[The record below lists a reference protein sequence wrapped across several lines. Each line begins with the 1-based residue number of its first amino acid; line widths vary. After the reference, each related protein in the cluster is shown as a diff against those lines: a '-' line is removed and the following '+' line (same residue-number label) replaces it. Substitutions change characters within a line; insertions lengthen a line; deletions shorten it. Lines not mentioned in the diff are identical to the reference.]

1 MLNKF
6 SQKDLNGLS
15 LIFGSIFSF
24 IPFLIQLV
32 KNDIPKEGEHIFTF
46 LANQIILNGN
56 ISILNAVFS
65 IIGSTLIAYG
75 VYALLNNIKK
85 NDYDILMNFGLF
97 LFLLSTIG
105 FIISWSQ
112 DFIIIWGEANSAPSH
127 VMIEFS
133 LIFGFGIMH
142 WLGISTY
149 AFSLSRIKFL
159 NIIFLNALTI
169 ISLINILLIIYTLF
183 TLDPY
188 SASSINLLY
197 TGLMIGNFIFYIFC
211 ILAGVKILPTK

>member
-97 LFLLSTIG
+97 LFLL
-105 FIISWSQ
+105 
-112 DFIIIWGEANSAPSH
+112 
-127 VMIEFS
+127 
-133 LIFGFGIMH
+133 
-142 WLGISTY
+142 
-149 AFSLSRIKFL
+149 
-159 NIIFLNALTI
+159 
-169 ISLINILLIIYTLF
+169 
-183 TLDPY
+183 
-188 SASSINLLY
+188 
-197 TGLMIGNFIFYIFC
+197 
-211 ILAGVKILPTK
+211 

>member
-24 IPFLIQLV
+24 IPFFIQLV
-32 KNDIPKEGEHIFTF
+32 KNDTPKEGEHIFTF

-112 DFIIIWGEANSAPSH
+112 DFIIIWGKANSAPSH

-133 LIFGFGIMH
+133 LIFGFGIIH

>member
-6 SQKDLNGLS
+6 SQRDLNGLC

-85 NDYDILMNFGLF
+85 NDYDILINFGVF

-133 LIFGFGIMH
+133 LIFGFGIIH

-169 ISLINILLIIYTLF
+169 ISLINILLILYTLF

>member
-24 IPFLIQLV
+24 IPFFIQLV
-32 KNDIPKEGEHIFTF
+32 KNDTPKEGEHIFTF

-133 LIFGFGIMH
+133 LVFGFGIIY
-142 WLGISTY
+142 WLGISAYT
-149 AFSLSRIKFL
+149 FSLSQIKFL

-197 TGLMIGNFIFYIFC
+197 TGLMIGNVIFYIFC
-211 ILAGVKILPTK
+211 ILAGVKILPNK

>member
-133 LIFGFGIMH
+133 LIFGFGIIH

>member
-133 LIFGFGIMH
+133 LIFGFGIIH

-169 ISLINILLIIYTLF
+169 ISLINILLIIFTLF

>member
-85 NDYDILMNFGLF
+85 NDYDILMNFGVF

-133 LIFGFGIMH
+133 LIFGFGIIH